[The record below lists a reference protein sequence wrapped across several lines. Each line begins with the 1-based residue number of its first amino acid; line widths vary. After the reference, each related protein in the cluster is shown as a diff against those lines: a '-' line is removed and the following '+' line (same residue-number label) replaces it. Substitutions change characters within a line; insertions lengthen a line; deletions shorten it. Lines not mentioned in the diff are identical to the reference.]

1 MVGLRRP
8 VWRSVL
14 SASVITVLAVS
25 VSSTSA
31 QAPVPADAAAGRK
44 QARQVRAADGALR
57 VAGGRDDAARESG
70 PPITDFEQKEPVEG
84 VAPADATDVRTVY
97 DDEAIYVRA
106 RMTSGQPIVAP
117 LGRRDEPN
125 QAEHL
130 LVSLDAYLDRR
141 TASTFGIT
149 AAGVRID
156 RYYASDD
163 EDRKSTRLN
172 SS

>member
-1 MVGLRRP
+1 MFGLRRP

-31 QAPVPADAAAGRK
+31 QSPVPADAAEGRK
-44 QARQVRAADGALR
+44 QARAVRVADGAVR
-57 VAGGRDDAARESG
+57 VDGRLDDAAWQSA
-70 PPITDFEQKEPVEG
+70 PPITDFVQKEPVEG
-84 VAPADATDVRTVY
+84 VAPADAMDVRIVY
-97 DDEAIYVRA
+97 DDEAIYVGA

-130 LVSLDAYLDRR
+130 LVSLDA
-141 TASTFGIT
+141 
-149 AAGVRID
+149 
-156 RYYASDD
+156 
-163 EDRKSTRLN
+163 
-172 SS
+172 